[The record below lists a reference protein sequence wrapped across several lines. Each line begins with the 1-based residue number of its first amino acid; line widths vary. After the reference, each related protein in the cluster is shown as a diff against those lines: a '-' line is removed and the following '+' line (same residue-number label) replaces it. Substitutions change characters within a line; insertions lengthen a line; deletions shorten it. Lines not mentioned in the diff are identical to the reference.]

1 MNFFY
6 PVNSVKPVKQNTSK
20 MHILDWIILIASLVF
35 IVIYGLWKGR
45 GSKDIQGYLLANRSL
60 NWHTIALSIMATQAS
75 AITFLSAP
83 GQAYVDGMRFV
94 QYYFGMPLAMIILS
108 MTAVPIFHR
117 LNVYTAYE
125 YLENR
130 FDLKTRGLAAF
141 LFLIQRGLAAGLT
154 ILAPSLILA
163 IIFNWSLT
171 YTIII
176 IGTLVI
182 IYTASGGTRAV
193 NFTNFH
199 QLLIAMGGMICA
211 FFMVVY
217 LLPHDISFLDAI
229 KVSGKM
235 GRLNVTDFAFD
246 LNNKY
251 NIWSGLLGGMFLALS
266 YFGTDQSQVQRY
278 LTGRSVTQ
286 SRIALLFNGMIKI
299 PMQFFILFVG
309 VMVFVF
315 YQFERPPIF
324 FNSYETAKIKS
335 SAHATQFHELE
346 IAHEESFA
354 NKKQQIKD
362 LVSAL
367 ESGDEQAV
375 KSAEQDVELAQ
386 QKVNEIRN
394 DAIDLMK
401 ENDPGMDPQDIN
413 YIFLTFVTDYL
424 PVGIVGLVIAM
435 VFAASMS
442 STSSELNALASTFIV
457 DIYKRLI
464 KHNGSDRH
472 YLIASKLAT
481 VFWGIFAI
489 WFATFVSGLGSLIEA
504 VNVLGSLF
512 YGTILGIFLTAFY
525 FKSIRGGATFFAALI
540 AETIVLLCYF
550 FEVPIS
556 FLWYNVIGCVL
567 VIVLARFVNPLL
579 NIRKA

>member
-1 MNFFY
+1 
-6 PVNSVKPVKQNTSK
+6 
-20 MHILDWIILIASLVF
+20 MHIVDWIILSASLIF
-35 IVIYGLWKGR
+35 IVVYGIWKGR
-45 GSKDIQGYLLANRSL
+45 GSRNIQGYLLANKSL
-60 NWHTIALSIMATQAS
+60 NWYTIALSIMATQAS

-94 QYYFGMPLAMIILS
+94 QYYFGLPIAMVILS

-130 FDLKTRGLAAF
+130 FDMKTRGLAAI

-154 ILAPSLILA
+154 ILAPALILS
-163 IIFNWSLT
+163 IIFGWNLT
-171 YTIII
+171 YTNFI
-176 IGTLVI
+176 IGALVI
-182 IYTASGGTRAV
+182 VYTALGGTKAV

-199 QLLIAMGGMICA
+199 QLLIALGGMVCA
-211 FFMVVY
+211 FFMVVH
-217 LLPHDISFLDAI
+217 LLPADVSFLDAI
-229 KVSGKM
+229 RVSGKM
-235 GRLNVTDFAFD
+235 GRLNVIDFTFD
-246 LNNKY
+246 LNSKY
-251 NIWSGLLGGMFLALS
+251 NIWSGILGGTFLALS

-278 LTGRSVTQ
+278 LTGKSVAQ
-286 SRIALLFNGMIKI
+286 SRVALLFNGLVKI

-309 VMVFVF
+309 AMVFVF

-324 FNSYETAKIKS
+324 FNSYERGKIKS
-335 SAHATQFHELE
+335 SAYSTQFAELENEYQSAHEVKEGRVHELAEALRVRNNRE
-346 IAHEESFA
+346 IES
-354 NKKQQIKD
+354 N
-362 LVSAL
+362 
-367 ESGDEQAV
+367 ENGV
-375 KSAEQDVELAQ
+375 KIAQ
-386 QKVNEIRN
+386 QDMNKIRN
-394 DAIDLMK
+394 EAIALMK
-401 ENDPGMDPQDIN
+401 TNDPGMDSSDIN

-442 STSSELNALASTFIV
+442 STSSELNALASTFII

-464 KHNGSDRH
+464 TKNGTERH

-481 VFWGIFAI
+481 VFWGLFAI

-504 VNVLGSLF
+504 VNILGSLF

-525 FKSIRGGATFFAALI
+525 FKSIRGSSTFFAAVI
-540 AETIVLLCYF
+540 GEIVVLACYF
-550 FEVPIS
+550 LEVPIS

-567 VIVLARFVNPLL
+567 VISLAHLL
-579 NIRKA
+579 NPFLNYRRAG

>member
-1 MNFFY
+1 
-6 PVNSVKPVKQNTSK
+6 
-20 MHILDWIILIASLVF
+20 MHIVDWIILSASLIF
-35 IVIYGLWKGR
+35 IVVYGIWKGR
-45 GSKDIQGYLLANRSL
+45 GSRNIQGYLLANKSL
-60 NWHTIALSIMATQAS
+60 NWYTIALSIMATQAS

-94 QYYFGMPLAMIILS
+94 QYYFGLPIAMVILS

-130 FDLKTRGLAAF
+130 FDMKTRGLAAI
-141 LFLIQRGLAAGLT
+141 LFLTQRGLAAGLT
-154 ILAPSLILA
+154 ILAPGLILS
-163 IIFNWSLT
+163 IIFGWNLT
-171 YTIII
+171 YTNFI
-176 IGTLVI
+176 IGALVI
-182 IYTASGGTRAV
+182 TYTAWGGTKAV

-199 QLLIAMGGMICA
+199 QLIIALGGMVCA
-211 FFMVVY
+211 FIMLVY
-217 LLPHDISFLDAI
+217 LLPADVSFLDAI

-235 GRLNVTDFAFD
+235 GRLNAIDFTFD

-251 NIWSGLLGGMFLALS
+251 NIWSGILGGTFLALS

-278 LTGRSVTQ
+278 LTGKSVVQ
-286 SRIALLFNGMIKI
+286 SRVALLFNGLVKI

-309 VMVFVF
+309 AMVFVF

-324 FNSYETAKIKS
+324 FNSYETGRIKS
-335 SAHATQFHELE
+335 SVYSTQFTELE
-346 IAHEESFA
+346 KEYENAHDIKMGRVRELVGALRNGYDDEIESSE
-354 NKKQQIKD
+354 N
-362 LVSAL
+362 
-367 ESGDEQAV
+367 AV
-375 KSAEQDVELAQ
+375 KAAQ
-386 QKVNEIRN
+386 RDMTKIRTK
-394 DAIDLMK
+394 AIALMK
-401 ENDPGMDPQDIN
+401 TNDPGMDVSDIN
-413 YIFLTFVTDYL
+413 YIFLTFVTDFL

-464 KHNGSDRH
+464 KRAGSERH

-481 VFWGIFAI
+481 VFWGLFAI
-489 WFATFVSGLGSLIEA
+489 WFANFVSGLGSLIEA
-504 VNVLGSLF
+504 VNILGSLF

-525 FKSIRGGATFFAALI
+525 FKPIRGGATFFAAIIGELV
-540 AETIVLLCYF
+540 VLSCYF
-550 FEVPIS
+550 LKVAIS

-567 VIVLARFVNPLL
+567 VIFLAHLL
-579 NIRKA
+579 SSFTNYRISKRT

>member
-1 MNFFY
+1 
-6 PVNSVKPVKQNTSK
+6 
-20 MHILDWIILIASLVF
+20 MHTLDWIILCASLVF

-45 GSKDIQGYLLANRSL
+45 GSKNIQGYLLANKSL
-60 NWHTIALSIMATQAS
+60 NWYTIALSIMATQAS

-94 QYYFGMPLAMIILS
+94 QYYFGLPIAMVVLS
-108 MTAVPIFHR
+108 VTAVPIFHR

-130 FDLKTRGLAAF
+130 FDLKTRGLAAI

-154 ILAPSLILA
+154 ILAPALILS
-163 IIFNWSLT
+163 IIFGWNLI
-171 YTIII
+171 YTNFI
-176 IGTLVI
+176 IGALVI
-182 IYTASGGTRAV
+182 VYTASGGTKAV

-199 QLLIAMGGMICA
+199 QLLIALGGMVCA
-211 FFMVVY
+211 FFMVVH
-217 LLPHDISFLDAI
+217 LLPGDISFLDAV

-235 GRLNVTDFAFD
+235 GRLNVVDFSFD

-251 NIWSGLLGGMFLALS
+251 NIWSGILGGTFLALS

-278 LTGRSVTQ
+278 LTGRSVAQ
-286 SRIALLFNGMIKI
+286 SRVALLFNGLVKI

-309 VMVFVF
+309 AMVFVF
-315 YQFERPPIF
+315 YQFEKPPIF
-324 FNSYETAKIKS
+324 FNSYETGKVKSSAYSTQFMELEKEYQNAHDVKEGRVRELVEALKNGNNDEIKS
-335 SAHATQFHELE
+335 SEGEVQTAQKDM
-346 IAHEESFA
+346 
-354 NKKQQIKD
+354 NK
-362 LVSAL
+362 
-367 ESGDEQAV
+367 
-375 KSAEQDVELAQ
+375 
-386 QKVNEIRN
+386 IRN
-394 DAIDLMK
+394 QAITLMK
-401 ENDPGMDPQDIN
+401 ANDPGMDSSDIN

-464 KHNGSDRH
+464 KSEGSDRH

-481 VFWGIFAI
+481 VFWGLFAI

-504 VNVLGSLF
+504 VNILGSLF

-525 FKSIRGGATFFAALI
+525 FKSIRGGATFFAAVI
-540 AETIVLLCYF
+540 AEIIVLSCYF
-550 FEVPIS
+550 LQVPIS
-556 FLWYNVIGCVL
+556 FLWYNVIGCAL
-567 VIVLARFVNPLL
+567 VMLLAYFFKPFSSNSR
-579 NIRKA
+579 I

>member
-1 MNFFY
+1 
-6 PVNSVKPVKQNTSK
+6 
-20 MHILDWIILIASLVF
+20 MHTLDWLILIASLVF
-35 IVIYGLWKGR
+35 IVVYGLWKGR

-60 NWHTIALSIMATQAS
+60 SWYTIALSIMATQAS

-94 QYYFGMPLAMIILS
+94 QYYFGLPIAMVILS

-130 FDLKTRGLAAF
+130 FDMKTRGLAAF

-154 ILAPSLILA
+154 ILAPSLILS
-163 IIFNWSLT
+163 IIFNWNLT
-171 YTIII
+171 YTNIV

-199 QLLIAMGGMICA
+199 QLLIALGGMLCA
-211 FFMVVY
+211 FFMVIY
-217 LLPHDISFLDAI
+217 LLPPDISFLDAVR
-229 KVSGKM
+229 VSGKM
-235 GRLNVTDFAFD
+235 GRLNVTDFHFD

-251 NIWSGLLGGMFLALS
+251 NIWSGLLGGAFLALS

-278 LTGRSVTQ
+278 LTGRSIAQ
-286 SRIALLFNGMIKI
+286 SRVALLFNGMVKI

-315 YQFERPPIF
+315 YQFEKPPIF

-335 SAHATQFHELE
+335 SAYATQFHELE
-346 IAHEESFA
+346 IAHEKTYVHK
-354 NKKQQIKD
+354 KKQIRD
-362 LVSAL
+362 LVSAM

-375 KSAEQDVELAQ
+375 RSAEKDVELAQ
-386 QKVNEIRN
+386 QDVSEIRQQ
-394 DAIDLMK
+394 AIDLMK
-401 ENDPGMDPQDIN
+401 ANDPAMDPQDIN

-424 PVGIVGLVIAM
+424 PIGVVGLVIAM

-442 STSSELNALASTFIV
+442 STSSELNALASTSVV
-457 DIYKRLI
+457 DIYKRLM
-464 KHNGSDRH
+464 KKTGSDRH
-472 YLIASKLAT
+472 YVIISKLAT
-481 VFWGIFAI
+481 VFWGVFAI

-525 FKSIRGGATFFAALI
+525 FKSIRGGATFFAAII
-540 AETIVLLCYF
+540 AEIIVLLCYF
-550 FEVPIS
+550 FQVPIS

-567 VIVLARFVNPLL
+567 VIVLAYFINPFL
-579 NIRKA
+579 NFKRAH